1 MLVMFLSLI
10 IGGFLLGAVAVFT
23 TIMILAVICGSYKGF
38 TVVFRSSSDGLG
50 KLGSLIT
57 NPSRGGFSAQT
68 SKA

>member
-23 TIMILAVICGSYKGF
+23 TILILAVICGSYKGF
-38 TVVFRSSSDGLG
+38 TVVCRSSSDGLG
-50 KLGSLIT
+50 KLGRLIT
-57 NPSRGGFSAQT
+57 NPSRGGFSSET